1 MSDEIFC
8 FIEDEE
14 KAFEIVK
21 LYYEKTKNVDDED
34 KLNILHNLDN
44 QIQVK
49 EINTHIYLNK
59 IPEAK
64 CLDEKMRWIDCYAS
78 PFRSYLNTL
87 KIIFLTLYTSG
98 VNFENLSF
106 KEFCLLK
113 DKINKNRAFLS
124 IIHN

>member
-8 FIEDEE
+8 IIEDEE

-21 LYYEKTKNVDDED
+21 LYYEKTKNVNDEE

-64 CLDEKMRWIDCYAS
+64 CLDEKIHWIDCYAS

-87 KIIFLTLYTSG
+87 KIIFLTLYING
-98 VNFENLSF
+98 VDFENLTF

-113 DKINKNRAFLS
+113 NKINKNRAFLS
-124 IIHN
+124 VIHN